1 MITVENLGK
10 SFDGK
15 IAVENLSFTINDGE
29 IFSLLGPN
37 GAGKTTTVRMLSGL
51 IKPTWGN
58 VFYDTISIADRPKML
73 RKKIGLLPE
82 NPGFYDRLSGYDNLK
97 FFGKLYG
104 IDASNDERIKSY
116 LKDFDLID
124 HMEKPFGTYSK
135 GMKQKLAIVRAIM
148 HDPEY
153 IFFDEPTAS
162 LDPQSAKWVR
172 DFIKSIKNQGKT
184 VLLCTHN
191 LNEAEILSDRIVI
204 LKNRLIAIGSP
215 EELKREIFGNGVIF
229 EYSGDESKIRNIL
242 DPMNVVYE
250 FKGNKLKIY
259 LDNDK
264 KTAEIIKLFINSGI
278 EVYYVYQEKHTLED
292 IYLEMLK

>member
-1 MITVENLGK
+1 MITLENLGK

-15 IAVENLSFTINDGE
+15 IAVENLSFTIKNGE

-37 GAGKTTTVRMLSGL
+37 GAGKTTTIRMLSGI

-58 VFYDTISIADRPKML
+58 AFYDSLSILDSHDKI
-73 RKKIGLLPE
+73 RKNIGLLPE

-104 IDASNDERIKSY
+104 INDLDERIKNY
-116 LKDFDLID
+116 LRDFDLMD

-153 IFFDEPTAS
+153 LFLDEPTAS

-172 DFIKSIKNQGKT
+172 DFIKSIRNEGKT

-191 LNEAEILSDRIVI
+191 LNEAEILSDRIAI
-204 LKNRLIAIGSP
+204 LKNKLIAIGSP
-215 EELKREIFGNGVIF
+215 EELKRDLFGNGVIF
-229 EYSGDESKIRNIL
+229 EYNGDEVKIKNVLNSI
-242 DPMNVVYE
+242 NVVYE
-250 FKGNKLKIY
+250 IRDKKLKIY
-259 LDNDK
+259 LDNEMK
-264 KTAEIIKLFINSGI
+264 IPQIIKLLLDSGI
-278 EVYYVYQEKHTLED
+278 DVYYVYKEKHTLED

>member
-1 MITVENLGK
+1 MITLENLGK

-15 IAVENLSFTINDGE
+15 VGVENLSFTIKNGE

-37 GAGKTTTVRMLSGL
+37 GAGKTTTIRMLSGI

-58 VFYDTISIADRPKML
+58 AFYDSLSILDSPDKI
-73 RKKIGLLPE
+73 RKNIGLLPE

-97 FFGKLYG
+97 FFAKLYG
-104 IDASNDERIKSY
+104 INNIDERIKNY
-116 LKDFDLID
+116 LKDFDLLD

-153 IFFDEPTAS
+153 LFLDEPTAS
-162 LDPQSAKWVR
+162 LDPQSTKWVR
-172 DFIKSIKNQGKT
+172 DFIKSIRNDGKT

-191 LNEAEILSDRIVI
+191 LNEAEILSDRIAI
-204 LKNRLIAIGSP
+204 LKNKLIAIGSP
-215 EELKREIFGNGVIF
+215 EELKRELFGNGIIF
-229 EYSGDESKIRNIL
+229 EYSGDEEKIKSALNSINI
-242 DPMNVVYE
+242 VYE
-250 FKGNKLKIY
+250 IKDKKLKIY
-259 LDNDK
+259 MDNEK
-264 KTAEIIKLFINSGI
+264 QIPQIIKLLLNSGI
-278 EVYYVYQEKHTLED
+278 DVYYVYKEKHTLED

>member
-1 MITVENLGK
+1 MITLENLGK

-15 IAVENLSFTINDGE
+15 IAVQNLSFTIKNGE

-37 GAGKTTTVRMLSGL
+37 GAGKTTTIRMLSGI

-58 VFYDTISIADRPKML
+58 AFYDSLSILDSPDKI
-73 RKKIGLLPE
+73 RKNIGLLPE

-97 FFGKLYG
+97 FFAKLYG
-104 IDASNDERIKSY
+104 INDLDERIKNY
-116 LKDFDLID
+116 LKDFDLLD

-153 IFFDEPTAS
+153 LFLDEPTAS

-172 DFIKSIKNQGKT
+172 DFIKSIRNEGKT

-191 LNEAEILSDRIVI
+191 LNEAEILSDRIAI
-204 LKNRLIAIGSP
+204 LKNKLIAVGSP
-215 EELKREIFGNGVIF
+215 EELKRELFGNSIIF
-229 EYSGDESKIRNIL
+229 EYNGEEEKIKSALNSINI
-242 DPMNVVYE
+242 VYE
-250 FKGNKLKIY
+250 IRDKKLKIY
-259 LDNDK
+259 LDNEK
-264 KTAEIIKLFINSGI
+264 QIPQIIKLLLDSGI
-278 EVYYVYQEKHTLED
+278 DVYYVYKEKHTLED

>member
-1 MITVENLGK
+1 MITLENLGK

-15 IAVENLSFTINDGE
+15 IAVENLSFTIKNGE

-37 GAGKTTTVRMLSGL
+37 GAGKTTTIRMLSGI

-58 VFYDTISIADRPKML
+58 AFYDSLSILDSHDKI
-73 RKKIGLLPE
+73 RKNIGLLPE

-97 FFGKLYG
+97 FFAKLYG
-104 IDASNDERIKSY
+104 INDLDERIKNY
-116 LKDFDLID
+116 LREFDLLD

-153 IFFDEPTAS
+153 LFLDEPTAS
-162 LDPQSAKWVR
+162 LDPQSSKWVR
-172 DFIKSIKNQGKT
+172 DFIKSIRNEGKT

-191 LNEAEILSDRIVI
+191 LNEAEILSDRIAI
-204 LKNRLIAIGSP
+204 LKNKLIAVGSP
-215 EELKREIFGNGVIF
+215 EELKRELFGNGIIF
-229 EYSGDESKIRNIL
+229 EYSGDEEKIKNALNSINI
-242 DPMNVVYE
+242 VYE
-250 FKGNKLKIY
+250 IRDKKLKIY
-259 LDNDK
+259 MDNEK
-264 KTAEIIKLFINSGI
+264 QIPQIIKLLLDSGI
-278 EVYYVYQEKHTLED
+278 DVYYVYKEKHTLED

>member
-1 MITVENLGK
+1 MITLENLGK

-15 IAVENLSFTINDGE
+15 IAVENLSFTIKNGE

-37 GAGKTTTVRMLSGL
+37 GAGKTTTIRMLSGI

-58 VFYDTISIADRPKML
+58 AFYDSLSILDSPDKI
-73 RKKIGLLPE
+73 RKNIGLLPE

-97 FFGKLYG
+97 FFAKLYG
-104 IDASNDERIKSY
+104 INDLDERIKNY
-116 LKDFDLID
+116 LRDFDLLD
-124 HMEKPFGTYSK
+124 HIEKPFGTYSK

-153 IFFDEPTAS
+153 LFLDEPTAS

-172 DFIKSIKNQGKT
+172 DFIKSIKNEGKT

-191 LNEAEILSDRIVI
+191 LNEAETLSDRIAI
-204 LKNRLIAIGSP
+204 LKNKLIAIGSP
-215 EELKREIFGNGVIF
+215 EELKRELFGNSIIF
-229 EYSGDESKIRNIL
+229 EYSGDEEKIKSALNSINI
-242 DPMNVVYE
+242 VYE
-250 FKGNKLKIY
+250 IKDKKLKIY
-259 LDNDK
+259 LENEK
-264 KTAEIIKLFINSGI
+264 QIPQIIKLLIDSGI
-278 EVYYVYQEKHTLED
+278 DVYYVYKEKHTLED

>member
-1 MITVENLGK
+1 MITLENLGK

-15 IAVENLSFTINDGE
+15 VAVENLSFTIKNGE

-37 GAGKTTTVRMLSGL
+37 GAGKTTTIRMLSGI

-58 VFYDTISIADRPKML
+58 AFYDSLSILDSPDKI
-73 RKKIGLLPE
+73 RKNIGLLPE

-97 FFGKLYG
+97 FFAKLYG
-104 IDASNDERIKSY
+104 INDLDERIKNY
-116 LKDFDLID
+116 LRDFDLLD

-153 IFFDEPTAS
+153 LFLDEPTAS
-162 LDPQSAKWVR
+162 LDPQSTKWVR
-172 DFIKSIKNQGKT
+172 DFIKSIRNEGKT

-191 LNEAEILSDRIVI
+191 LNEAEILSDRIAI
-204 LKNRLIAIGSP
+204 LKNKLIAIGSP
-215 EELKREIFGNGVIF
+215 EELKSELFGNSIIF
-229 EYSGDESKIRNIL
+229 EYSGDEEKIKNALNSINI
-242 DPMNVVYE
+242 VYE
-250 FKGNKLKIY
+250 IKDKKLKIY
-259 LDNDK
+259 MDNEK
-264 KTAEIIKLFINSGI
+264 QIPQIIKLLLNSGI
-278 EVYYVYQEKHTLED
+278 DVYYVYKEKHTLED